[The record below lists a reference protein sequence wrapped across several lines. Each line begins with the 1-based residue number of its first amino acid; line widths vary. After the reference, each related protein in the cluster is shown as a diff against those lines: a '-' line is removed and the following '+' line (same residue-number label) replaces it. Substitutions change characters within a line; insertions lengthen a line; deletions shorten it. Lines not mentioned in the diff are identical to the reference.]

1 MKKRIIQFLT
11 TYFLFILLFVL
22 QKPIFMVYYHDLY
35 TNASLGDYF
44 RVMWHGLP
52 LDLSLAGYLTAI
64 PGILLIASAWTNSSI
79 LRRIRQG
86 YFGVIA
92 FVMACLFIIDLGL
105 YGFWGFR
112 LDATPIFYF
121 FSSPKDAMA
130 SVSFWF
136 VLLGILAILIYA
148 AILYCIF
155 YCVLIREKKPLKIP
169 YRRQNVSLALL
180 LLTAALF
187 IPIRGGFSVS
197 TMNLSK
203 VYFSQDQRMNHAAIN
218 PAFSFMYSATH
229 QNNFDK
235 QYRFMDPKIA
245 DELFAEMVD
254 KPVAVTD
261 SIPQLLNTQRPNIIF
276 IILESF
282 STHLMETFG
291 GQPNVAV
298 NMDKFAKEGVLF
310 SNFYGSSFR
319 TDRGLASI
327 ISGYPGQPSTSIMKY
342 PEKTDK
348 LPSIPRSLKNAG
360 YSLEYYYG
368 GDADFTNMRSYLVS
382 SGIEKIISDKDFP
395 LSERT
400 GKWGAQDH
408 VLFQRLMKDLK
419 EEKQEE
425 PFLKLVQTS
434 SSHEPFEVPFHRL
447 DDKVLNSFAYADSCV
462 GDFVKQYQETP
473 LWKNTLFVL
482 VPDHQGAY
490 PYPIENPLDGQ
501 TIPLILIYFMS
512 SFTGKIIWVPM
523 YATILYILL
532 RNFHWKVVVCY
543 VAAIALTIT
552 FADQMCSSII
562 RPVVARLRPANP
574 DNPIVDM
581 VYIVNGYRGG
591 SYGFPSCHAAN
602 SLGLAMFVVF
612 LFRKRW
618 LSIFIVT
625 WAILNCYTRIYLGVH
640 YPGDLLVGGIIGGF
654 GGWLFCT
661 IAHKIAIYLEP
672 STRTKRKDIK
682 QWPVTIYV
690 GLLTVLGII
699 IYSIIKS
706 W

>member
-11 TYFLFILLFVL
+11 TYFLFVLLFAL
-22 QKPIFMVYYHDLY
+22 QKPIFMVYYRELY
-35 TNASLGDYF
+35 INASLGDYF

-64 PGILLIASAWTNSSI
+64 PGLLLIASAWTDSSV
-79 LRRIRQG
+79 LRRIRQV
-86 YFGVIA
+86 YFGLIA
-92 FVMACLFIIDLGL
+92 FIMACIFIVDLGL

-136 VLLGILAILIYA
+136 VLLGIVAMLIYA
-148 AILYCIF
+148 GILYCIF
-155 YCVLIREKKPLKIP
+155 YYVLIREKNPMKIP

-187 IPIRGGFSVS
+187 IPIRGGFTVS

-203 VYFSQDQRMNHAAIN
+203 VYFSSDQLMNHAAIN

-229 QNNFDK
+229 QNNFEK
-235 QYRFMDPKIA
+235 QYRFMDAMQKSGPFRENRWTMA
-245 DELFAEMVD
+245 SRCMEAPEGH
-254 KPVAVTD
+254 PATPTD
-261 SIPQLLNTQRPNIIF
+261 SIPQLLNTQRPNIVF

-298 NMDKFAKEGVLF
+298 NMDKFAKEGILF
-310 SNFYGSSFR
+310 SNFYANSFR

-360 YSLEYYYG
+360 YNLEYYYG

-382 SGIEKIISDKDFP
+382 SGIGKIICDKDFP

-408 VLFQRLMKDLK
+408 VLFQRLLKDMK
-419 EEKQEE
+419 EEKQQE

-447 DDKVLNSFAYADSCV
+447 DDKVLNAFAYADSCV
-462 GDFVKQYQETP
+462 GDFIKQYQELP
-473 LWKNTLFVL
+473 QWKNTVFVL

-501 TIPLILIYFMS
+501 TIPLILIGGAIKEPRVID
-512 SFTGKIIWVPM
+512 T
-523 YATILYILL
+523 YASQIDIAATLL
-532 RNFHWKVVVCY
+532 S
-543 VAAIALTIT
+543 
-552 FADQMCSSII
+552 Q
-562 RPVVARLRPANP
+562 
-574 DNPIVDM
+574 
-581 VYIVNGYRGG
+581 
-591 SYGFPSCHAAN
+591 
-602 SLGLAMFVVF
+602 LGLPHDEFTF
-612 LFRKRW
+612 SKD
-618 LSIFIVT
+618 
-625 WAILNCYTRIYLGVH
+625 ILNPSSPHFGYFTRPNYFGMVTPENQLVYNLDANTVQLDEGTEKGANLEKGKAFLQKL
-640 YPGDLLVGGIIGGF
+640 YDDL
-654 GGWLFCT
+654 
-661 IAHKIAIYLEP
+661 A
-672 STRTKRKDIK
+672 KR
-682 QWPVTIYV
+682 
-690 GLLTVLGII
+690 
-699 IYSIIKS
+699 
-706 W
+706 

>member
-11 TYFLFILLFVL
+11 TYFLFVLLFAL
-22 QKPIFMVYYHDLY
+22 QKPIFMVYYRELY
-35 TNASLGDYF
+35 INASLGDYF

-64 PGILLIASAWTNSSI
+64 PGLLLIASAWTDSSV
-79 LRRIRQG
+79 LRRIRQV
-86 YFGVIA
+86 YFGLIA
-92 FVMACLFIIDLGL
+92 FIMACIFIVDLGL

-136 VLLGILAILIYA
+136 VLLGIVAMLIYA
-148 AILYCIF
+148 GILYCIF
-155 YCVLIREKKPLKIP
+155 YYVLIREKNPMKIP

-187 IPIRGGFSVS
+187 IPIRGGFTVS

-203 VYFSQDQRMNHAAIN
+203 VYFSSDQLMNHAAIN

-229 QNNFDK
+229 QNNFEK
-235 QYRFMDPKIA
+235 QYRFMDPNTA
-245 DELFAEMVD
+245 DKLFAEMVD
-254 KPVAVTD
+254 KPATPAD
-261 SIPQLLNTQRPNIIF
+261 SIPQLLNTQRPNIVF

-298 NMDKFAKEGVLF
+298 NMDKFAKEGILF
-310 SNFYGSSFR
+310 SNFYANSFR

-360 YSLEYYYG
+360 YNLEYYYG

-382 SGIEKIISDKDFP
+382 SGIGKIICDKDFP

-408 VLFQRLMKDLK
+408 VLFQRLLKDMK
-419 EEKQEE
+419 
-425 PFLKLVQTS
+425 
-434 SSHEPFEVPFHRL
+434 
-447 DDKVLNSFAYADSCV
+447 DDKVLNAFAYADSCV
-462 GDFVKQYQETP
+462 GDFIKQYQELP
-473 LWKNTLFVL
+473 QWKNTVFVL

-501 TIPLILIYFMS
+501 TIPLILIGGAIKEPRVID
-512 SFTGKIIWVPM
+512 T
-523 YATILYILL
+523 YASQIDIAATLL
-532 RNFHWKVVVCY
+532 S
-543 VAAIALTIT
+543 
-552 FADQMCSSII
+552 Q
-562 RPVVARLRPANP
+562 
-574 DNPIVDM
+574 
-581 VYIVNGYRGG
+581 
-591 SYGFPSCHAAN
+591 
-602 SLGLAMFVVF
+602 LGLPHDEFTF
-612 LFRKRW
+612 SKD
-618 LSIFIVT
+618 
-625 WAILNCYTRIYLGVH
+625 ILNPSSPHFGYFTRPNYFGMVTPENQLVYNLDANTVQLDEGTEKGANLEKGKAFLQKL
-640 YPGDLLVGGIIGGF
+640 YDDL
-654 GGWLFCT
+654 
-661 IAHKIAIYLEP
+661 A
-672 STRTKRKDIK
+672 KR
-682 QWPVTIYV
+682 
-690 GLLTVLGII
+690 
-699 IYSIIKS
+699 
-706 W
+706 

>member
-11 TYFLFILLFVL
+11 TYFLFVLLFAL
-22 QKPIFMVYYHDLY
+22 QKPIFMAYYHELY
-35 TNASLGDYF
+35 TDVSFGDYF
-44 RVMWHGLP
+44 SVMWHGLP

-64 PGILLIASAWTNSSI
+64 PGLLLIASAWTDSSI

-86 YFGVIA
+86 YFGLIA
-92 FVMACLFIIDLGL
+92 FVMACIFIIDLGL

-121 FSSPKDAMA
+121 FSSPKDALA

-136 VLLGILAILIYA
+136 ILLGILAILIYA
-148 AILYCIF
+148 AILYGIF
-155 YCVLIREKKPLKIP
+155 YLVLIRQKKTLKIP
-169 YRRQNVSLALL
+169 YHRQNVSLALL
-180 LLTAALF
+180 LLTGLLF
-187 IPIRGGFSVS
+187 IPIRGGFTVS

-229 QNNFDK
+229 QNNFEK
-235 QYRFMDPKIA
+235 QYRFMEPEIA
-245 DELFAEMVD
+245 NELSSEMVD
-254 KPVAVTD
+254 KPVVSD
-261 SIPQLLNTQRPNIIF
+261 SIPQILNTQRPNIIF

-298 NMDKFAKEGVLF
+298 NMDKFAKEGILF
-310 SNFYGSSFR
+310 SNFYANSFR

-327 ISGYPGQPSTSIMKY
+327 ISAYPGQPSTSIMKY

-360 YSLEYYYG
+360 YNLEYYYG
-368 GDADFTNMRSYLVS
+368 GDADFTNMRSYLMS
-382 SGIEKIISDKDFP
+382 SGIEKIVCDKDFP

-408 VLFQRLMKDLK
+408 VLFQRLMKDIK
-419 EEKQEE
+419 EEKQQE

-447 DDKVLNSFAYADSCV
+447 DDKVLNAFAYADSCV
-462 GDFVKQYQETP
+462 GDFVKRYKETP

-501 TIPLILIYFMS
+501 TIPLILMGGAVKEPQVIDVYGSQIDIAATLFAQMGLPHEE
-512 SFTGKIIWVPM
+512 FTFSKNM
-523 YATILYILL
+523 L
-532 RNFHWKVVVCY
+532 
-543 VAAIALTIT
+543 
-552 FADQMCSSII
+552 
-562 RPVVARLRPANP
+562 NP
-574 DNPIVDM
+574 DSPHFGYFTRPNYFGM
-581 VYIVNGYRGG
+581 VTPENQLVYNLD
-591 SYGFPSCHAAN
+591 AN
-602 SLGLAMFVVF
+602 TVQLDEGKEKGANLEKGKAYLQKLYDDLA
-612 LFRKRW
+612 KR
-618 LSIFIVT
+618 
-625 WAILNCYTRIYLGVH
+625 
-640 YPGDLLVGGIIGGF
+640 
-654 GGWLFCT
+654 
-661 IAHKIAIYLEP
+661 
-672 STRTKRKDIK
+672 
-682 QWPVTIYV
+682 
-690 GLLTVLGII
+690 
-699 IYSIIKS
+699 
-706 W
+706 